1 MTHVVLCFVELCL
14 SDASAQKQLPEMDA
28 LVTFYDK
35 ITKALPVN
43 DLLPELVTQRVIT
56 IDDKTTIAASGTTD
70 SERTQYLLDY
80 YIARPLS
87 AGDPTCFHKL
97 IDLMS
102 NSTKCNFLVSDILCH
117 LSTAMKHQKF
127 SGEFINRYRRN

>member
-1 MTHVVLCFVELCL
+1 MTHVALYFVEPHL
-14 SDASAQKQLPEMDA
+14 SDVSAQKQLPEMDA

-43 DLLPELVTQRVIT
+43 DLLPELVAQRVIT
-56 IDDKTTIAASGTTD
+56 IDDKTTIAANVATD
-70 SERTQYLLDY
+70 SERTQYLLDH

-102 NSTKCNFLVSDILCH
+102 NSAKCSFLVSDIQHH
-117 LSTAMKHQKF
+117 LSTTMKHHKF
-127 SGEFINRYRRN
+127 CW